1 MKSTFLFLFACCFLS
16 IMSCKKDD
24 TSSIGGSQ
32 SPIGLVG
39 ETVVSSSSAIAGV
52 SSISG
57 TVSTLSD
64 GVSTFNGSAVITN
77 TTIKNIM
84 ANYAAVVVDGNNVTI
99 DGVKVKFTSE
109 GIESFGPLE
118 PGIIAKFSS
127 SVGDTYPCGSGKRTV
142 TSVSETDDYY
152 WGGMMIKVMSVEETP
167 NKLGVKKIIYY
178 SNHKWGLVAVE
189 FTFDDNSVATFPVYS
204 SSSN

>member
-1 MKSTFLFLFACCFLS
+1 MKATFFFLLTGSVLFFG
-16 IMSCKKDD
+16 SCKKDN

-32 SPIGLVG
+32 SPIGMVG
-39 ETVVSSSSAIAGV
+39 ETVTSSSGSIDGV
-52 SSISG
+52 GSISG
-57 TVSTLSD
+57 TVTTLSD
-64 GVSTFNGSAVITN
+64 GVSTFTGSALVTN
-77 TTIKNIM
+77 TAIKNIL
-84 ANYAAVVVDGNNVTI
+84 ANSALVQI
-99 DGVKVKFTSE
+99 DGDNVSIEAVKVKFTSE

-127 SVGDTYPCGSGKRTV
+127 ATGDTYPCGTGKRSV
-142 TSVSETDDYY
+142 TSVSTTDDYF

-167 NKLGVKKIIYY
+167 NKFGVKKIVYF

-204 SSSN
+204 STSN